1 LAYANKVY
9 KGDNKFM
16 QEQINLETITDIKEL
31 QSMAY
36 QQIKLL
42 NQAQNNVQVL
52 EQRIAQLQS
61 QSTDDSEETALS
73 SHKKA

>member
-1 LAYANKVY
+1 
-9 KGDNKFM
+9 M

>member
-36 QQIKLL
+36 PQIKLL